1 MMFPCNAGS
10 LSNIAQYFY
19 LWNVVPRVLDNITQD
34 LFLCYVV
41 WSLKDNTTRSF
52 SRAMLSQEILLRQYY
67 TDKTLC
73 SVALDVPNNISQ
85 EKIPV

>member
-19 LWNVVPRVLDNITQD
+19 LCNVVPRVLDNITQD

-52 SRAMLSQEILLRQYY
+52 SRAMLSQETLLRQYY

-73 SVALDVPNNISQ
+73 SVAQDVPNNISQ
-85 EKIPV
+85 EKNPV